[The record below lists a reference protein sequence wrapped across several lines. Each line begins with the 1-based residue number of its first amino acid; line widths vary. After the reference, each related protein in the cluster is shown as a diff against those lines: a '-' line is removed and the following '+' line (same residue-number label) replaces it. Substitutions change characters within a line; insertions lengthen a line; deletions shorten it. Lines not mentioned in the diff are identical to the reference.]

1 MPLSHTESS
10 CERQEGVTQ
19 LKDRKEGCFYLFILF
34 FIFKIPKGRNLRAW
48 FGNCQWFLRAGVEEG
63 WGKKRDGGHWKMP
76 PDIGFDRAKE
86 FVYLL
91 KQRLGERLEEY

>member
-63 WGKKRDGGHWKMP
+63 GAKKGMEG
-76 PDIGFDRAKE
+76 IGRCP
-86 FVYLL
+86 LT
-91 KQRLGERLEEY
+91 